1 MLTNWIMI
9 FLKLHKLEGNIRLR
23 QQVAKINLCQAK
35 WRTGGG
41 QLWLCGA
48 NQIDWREGIIILI
61 IFCWDKNALIS
72 LICKQKFVTLSLLSV
87 AHCRLSIIN
96 NTDNNKN
103 FIHCPINHTF
113 GSTNACVLL
122 KEHLTEEI
130 KNHGRHILVGLW
142 WD

>member
-1 MLTNWIMI
+1 MNWWNVSGSYWKVHILWIAILYKHFKSFWNYINWREI
-9 FLKLHKLEGNIRLR
+9 FACGNKSLKLIY
-23 QQVAKINLCQAK
+23 AKQNDAL
-35 WRTGGG
+35 GGG
-41 QLWLCGA
+41 VQLWLCSA

-103 FIHCPINHTF
+103 FIQCPIYHTF
-113 GSTNACVLL
+113 GLL
-122 KEHLTEEI
+122 AQQMH
-130 KNHGRHILVGLW
+130 VFC
-142 WD
+142 

>member
-1 MLTNWIMI
+1 M
-9 FLKLHKLEGNIRLR
+9 KLHKLEGNIRLR
-23 QQVAKINLCQAK
+23 QQVAKINQQNDAL
-35 WRTGGG
+35 GGG
-41 QLWLCGA
+41 VQLWLCSA
-48 NQIDWREGIIILI
+48 NQTDGREGIIILI

-103 FIHCPINHTF
+103 FIQCPIY

-130 KNHGRHILVGLW
+130 KNHGRHMLVRL
-142 WD
+142 